1 MMMVAR
7 KMTVKARCRK
17 SFGFFPQQQSHAFG
31 TGEPVVGQLHHKGN
45 GLAAE
50 GGVIHDEGRHDA
62 DEDAE
67 KIKGDHHQGAVLREK
82 CRRKKA

>member
-17 SFGFFPQQQSHAFG
+17 SLAFPTAAVPRFG
-31 TGEPVVGQLHHKGN
+31 TGEPVVGQLHHKGD

-50 GGVIHDEGRHDA
+50 GGVVHDEGRHDA

-67 KIKGDHHQGAVLREK
+67 KIKGDHHWGTVLREK